1 MGTPGRPRRSGR
13 QEPEANQTKPEP
25 WGWMGGANM
34 DKSINILKKPDSA
47 EVHVWKIN
55 IQVNFCCSRDI
66 CGLNLF
72 GNSLSTF
79 LLLKKIQE

>member
-1 MGTPGRPRRSGR
+1 
-13 QEPEANQTKPEP
+13 
-25 WGWMGGANM
+25 M
-34 DKSINILKKPDSA
+34 DKSIKIIKKPDSA

-55 IQVNFCCSRDI
+55 IQVNLCCSRDI

-79 LLLKKIQE
+79 LLLKKFKSDRLEVDRLLHTEQYRVRGQIFPNLF